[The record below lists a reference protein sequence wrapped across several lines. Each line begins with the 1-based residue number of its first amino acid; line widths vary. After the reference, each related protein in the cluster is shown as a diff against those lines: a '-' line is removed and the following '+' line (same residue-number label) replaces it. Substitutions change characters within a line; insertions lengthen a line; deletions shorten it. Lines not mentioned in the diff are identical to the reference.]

1 MLRVSNIKIDI
12 DQPIDLVRSKL
23 CKKLRIHDSD
33 IIDYS
38 IYKESIDARK
48 KDQISFVYTVDVILK
63 SEKKILARKPKEVP
77 RC

>member
-38 IYKESIDARK
+38 IYRNQSMPEKRPVLALSI
-48 KDQISFVYTVDVILK
+48 
-63 SEKKILARKPKEVP
+63 P
-77 RC
+77 